1 MDWRKIGM
9 DINITPEP
17 PYRPF
22 PGMEGES
29 DILNL
34 GFNMPTIFFS
44 WFIIGLLA
52 VVSFAVYRKLRAK
65 PTRLQLLLELI
76 VDAFDNLT
84 QSSLGKRGRKYLA
97 FVGTIFLFVWLS
109 NIIGIIPGFEEPTRD
124 LNTPLGLMILVIIVA
139 HASGIRVKGL
149 RKYIREYFEPGFK
162 IKGRWIP
169 NPFIA
174 PLNIVGEIGK
184 AISLPF
190 RLFGNIFGGAIIIV
204 VLSHLL
210 LFVGLPPFLMFFFGL
225 FVGTIQAFVFAM
237 LAMTYTAVA
246 IAD

>member
-1 MDWRKIGM
+1 M
-9 DINITPEP
+9 DIEITPAP

-22 PGMEGES
+22 PHLEGES
-29 DILNL
+29 EIFNL
-34 GFNMPTIFFS
+34 GLNMPTIFFS
-44 WFIIGLLA
+44 WLIIGLLA
-52 VVSFAVYRKLRAK
+52 VVCFVVYRKLRPK
-65 PTRLQLLLELI
+65 PGRLQLLLELI

-124 LNTPLGLMILVIIVA
+124 LNTPLGLMIISILVA
-139 HASGIRVKGL
+139 HGSGIRVKGL
-149 RKYIREYFEPGFK
+149 RKYVKEYFEPGFQFR
-162 IKGRWIP
+162 GRWIP
-169 NPFIA
+169 NVIIF
-174 PLNIVGEIGK
+174 PLNVVGEFGK

-204 VLSHLL
+204 VLSNLL
-210 LFVGLPPFLMFFFGL
+210 LFVGMPPFLLFFFGL